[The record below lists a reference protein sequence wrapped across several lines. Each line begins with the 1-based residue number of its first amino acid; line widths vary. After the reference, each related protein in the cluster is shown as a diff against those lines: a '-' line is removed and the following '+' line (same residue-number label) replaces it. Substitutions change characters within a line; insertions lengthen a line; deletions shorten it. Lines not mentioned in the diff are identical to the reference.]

1 MSTPRPLIAGNWKMN
16 GLAAALDEAR
26 AVAAALEE
34 RPAGARVAV
43 CPPATLIDRLA
54 EAVAG
59 SAVLVGGQDCR
70 AEAAGAVTGDVAAE
84 MLAEAGARLVILG
97 HSERRA
103 GYGETDAVVAAKVE
117 GALRAGLEPIIC
129 VGETLAERQAG
140 RALEVVTAQVR
151 GSAPAA
157 LAGRDF
163 AIAYEPVWA
172 IGSGLTPSIEQ
183 IEEVHVAVR
192 AVLVEMFGATGA
204 ASPILYG
211 GSVKPTNAAEILS
224 AREVGGALVGG
235 ASLKAADFLPI
246 IVAA

>member
-1 MSTPRPLIAGNWKMN
+1 MSTPRPLLAGTRQMT

-59 SAVLVGGQDCR
+59 SAVRVGGQDCR

-140 RALEVVTAQVR
+140 RAREVVTAPVR

-172 IGSGLTPSIEQ
+172 ICSGLTPSIEQ